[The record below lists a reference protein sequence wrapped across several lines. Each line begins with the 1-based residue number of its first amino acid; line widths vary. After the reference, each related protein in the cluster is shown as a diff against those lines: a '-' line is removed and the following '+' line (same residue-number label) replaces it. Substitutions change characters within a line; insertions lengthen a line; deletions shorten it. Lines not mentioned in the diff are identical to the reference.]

1 MLTPDEHKATIQERN
16 EHREEYRR
24 ELERHVEPIKT
35 AARETD
41 KSALEL
47 AQSGIKTMT
56 LLNGSALIAIPAVV
70 TLFGVDAKAVIQRL
84 FIAGGF
90 YVFGMIT
97 AVLSSVLGALAL
109 SHRSD
114 RDYNLGEATRHNI
127 HKFFYPKDNTENDFP
142 AEAEQHNAKFVTY
155 RRVAISA
162 FALSLVGFICGSGI
176 GALTILSS
184 PLRPVNTAV
193 APPCK
198 NGAQTCSPWERDWS
212 NTALDPGSTV
222 TNSGVVVVPK
232 DTKP

>member
-16 EHREEYRR
+16 EYREEYRR

-114 RDYNLGEATRHNI
+114 RDYNLGEAT
-127 HKFFYPKDNTENDFP
+127 
-142 AEAEQHNAKFVTY
+142 Q
-155 RRVAISA
+155 
-162 FALSLVGFICGSGI
+162 
-176 GALTILSS
+176 
-184 PLRPVNTAV
+184 
-193 APPCK
+193 
-198 NGAQTCSPWERDWS
+198 QTCSPWERDWS